1 MHVTLERKGPK
12 LKTTILTLLVTVLGI
27 AFIAEDAG
35 AAGAKAIVA
44 YDFEKIQGN
53 VVKDVSGNGND
64 GELKGGPQ
72 RIEGKIGQALAF
84 DGRDDFIDL
93 GDDMFLFDEM
103 TVMFWA
109 NKIGVQV
116 NNWPTYF
123 TIREPDGSA
132 AGIYWDKVSKEVR
145 IFALKPGVIEEQNL
159 SNNRAQAIVDG
170 EWHHIVG
177 VFSAKSGR
185 AIYIDGKLAARD
197 KSFRGNPA
205 DLKGTNTYV
214 ARGRTHNPGEY
225 VFGNIDE
232 FVLAEGVVTQE
243 AIQLH
248 RDEGIKGGLA
258 IQAVGKLA
266 TTWANIKESL

>member
-1 MHVTLERKGPK
+1 M
-12 LKTTILTLLVTVLGI
+12 KTTILILLVIVLGL
-27 AFIAEDAG
+27 AFIAGDSE

-44 YDFEKIQGN
+44 YDFEKIQGD

-72 RIEGKIGQALAF
+72 HVEGKIGRALAF
-84 DGRDDFIDL
+84 DGRDDYINL

-132 AGIYWDKVSKEVR
+132 AGIYWDRVSKEVR
-145 IFALKPGVIEEQNL
+145 IFALKPGVIPEQNL
-159 SNNRAQAIVDG
+159 SNNAAQAIVDG

-177 VFSAKSGR
+177 VFSGRSGR
-185 AIYIDGKLAARD
+185 EIYIDGKLAGRD
-197 KSFRGNPA
+197 RSFRGNPA

-225 VFGNIDE
+225 VLGTIDE
-232 FVLAEGVVTQE
+232 FVLTEGVVTRK

-248 RDEGIKGGLA
+248 RDEGIQGGLA
-258 IQAVGKLA
+258 VQAVGKLA
-266 TTWANIKESL
+266 TTWARIKQRL

>member
-1 MHVTLERKGPK
+1 M
-12 LKTTILTLLVTVLGI
+12 KTTILALLVTVLGLTFLT
-27 AFIAEDAG
+27 AVGNAVG
-35 AAGAKAIVA
+35 AQVVVA

-64 GELKGGPQ
+64 GALKGGPQ
-72 RIEGKIGQALAF
+72 RVGGKIGRALAF
-84 DGRDDFIDL
+84 DGRDDYIDL
-93 GDDMFLFDEM
+93 GNNKFLLDEM

-145 IFALKPGVIEEQNL
+145 IFALKPGVIAEQNL
-159 SNNRAQAIVDG
+159 SNNAAQAIVDG

-225 VFGNIDE
+225 VLGNIDE

>member
-1 MHVTLERKGPK
+1 MPK
-12 LKTTILTLLVTVLGI
+12 LKTTILTLLVAVLGI
-27 AFIAEDAG
+27 AFIAGEGG
-35 AAGAKAIVA
+35 AEAIVA

-64 GELKGGPQ
+64 GDLKGGPQ
-72 RIEGKIGQALAF
+72 RVDGKIGQALAF
-84 DGRDDFIDL
+84 DGRDDYIDL
-93 GDDMFLFDEM
+93 GNDMFLFDEM

-116 NNWPTYF
+116 NSWPTYF

-145 IFALKPGVIEEQNL
+145 IFALKPGVIGEQNL
-159 SNNRAQAIVDG
+159 SNNGAQAIVDD

-225 VFGNIDE
+225 VLGNIDE
-232 FVLAEGVVTQE
+232 FVWLRGLRLRKPFNFIVT
-243 AIQLH
+243 
-248 RDEGIKGGLA
+248 K
-258 IQAVGKLA
+258 V
-266 TTWANIKESL
+266 